1 MLVLVGF
8 SRVFHVVFFV
18 FQGLVG
24 KLPSPTAAILQGE
37 LSEVGGHE
45 SLIPVI
51 RVVWFLM
58 GKFGEEF
65 CIYIS

>member
-1 MLVLVGF
+1 MLF
-8 SRVFHVVFFV
+8 FFV

-37 LSEVGGHE
+37 LSEVWGHE

-58 GKFGEEF
+58 GKFGEEL
-65 CIYIS
+65 CIYIYIS